1 MFAIIVSHTVAA
13 IMRQRAAMDGDS
25 SGGGAAARKGG
36 EEPEFLDSQEQEAMI
51 ATFEKQHR
59 ESFRFWKICISLLLL
74 AYALFMVHGV
84 INLVVSPW
92 SQRRNAELRQIL
104 DFNTLA
110 AADVASV
117 AASALLLASLWLHG
131 STRHLLF
138 TSSAALSA
146 ALALFWCYTLLQLA
160 TPFRWRLFWLPLTNP
175 VFVLLAV
182 YIHHS
187 FSSVEREIAKL
198 RVLKYDHKRV

>member
-1 MFAIIVSHTVAA
+1 
-13 IMRQRAAMDGDS
+13 MRQRAAMDGDS

-36 EEPEFLDSQEQEAMI
+36 EEPEFLDSQGWAVVLGRVVLARVVLARVVLARVVLARVVLARVVLARVVLGRVVLARVVLARVVLARVVLARVVLARVGCM
-51 ATFEKQHR
+51 AVAR
-59 ESFRFWKICISLLLL
+59 ICISLLLL

-138 TSSAALSA
+138 TSSAALST
-146 ALALFWCYTLLQLA
+146 ALALFWCYTLLQ
-160 TPFRWRLFWLPLTNP
+160 
-175 VFVLLAV
+175 
-182 YIHHS
+182 
-187 FSSVEREIAKL
+187 
-198 RVLKYDHKRV
+198 